1 MSHHAL
7 VQSEAEL
14 LDSLVV
20 ADSVGHSA
28 APTLHPSFH
37 LRTARP
43 TLAESQPDLL
53 LGLQA

>member
-53 LGLQA
+53 LGLLA